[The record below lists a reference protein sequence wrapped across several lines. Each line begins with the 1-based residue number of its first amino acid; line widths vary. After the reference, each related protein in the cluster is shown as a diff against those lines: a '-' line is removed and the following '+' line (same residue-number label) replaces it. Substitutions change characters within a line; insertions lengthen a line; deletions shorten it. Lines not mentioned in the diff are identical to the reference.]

1 MSKRRKSQVFSD
13 DSDED
18 SNEEVLPAFLDHARN
33 HYTDEL
39 PPFIQERLSPGIS
52 PGDQREVLARTKS
65 GNFPSSSTSRAKETL
80 TCRAWDNL
88 GNRFWTMAVGN
99 DCHIVK
105 AFATQATPKVS
116 FHAWQGVDRP
126 FGRTRVAFDE
136 DDSIYFGAHRIETP
150 LESLSTRRS
159 SSLASPLV
167 LGVADSNKGFREQ
180 AVIVQQAEMA
190 MHARQTS
197 PGGECEP
204 AIWHSQPQI
213 SDVVCRINATAYEY
227 AQKEKNTVKNTVKQT
242 VAWLNEPK
250 FST

>member
-88 GNRFWTMAVGN
+88 GNRFWTT
-99 DCHIVK
+99 
-105 AFATQATPKVS
+105 ATSSKLLLPKQPQKFLSTPGKV
-116 FHAWQGVDRP
+116 WIDLLEG
-126 FGRTRVAFDE
+126 
-136 DDSIYFGAHRIETP
+136 
-150 LESLSTRRS
+150 LESRLTKTTQFI
-159 SSLASPLV
+159 LV
-167 LGVADSNKGFREQ
+167 PIE
-180 AVIVQQAEMA
+180 
-190 MHARQTS
+190 
-197 PGGECEP
+197 
-204 AIWHSQPQI
+204 
-213 SDVVCRINATAYEY
+213 
-227 AQKEKNTVKNTVKQT
+227 
-242 VAWLNEPK
+242 
-250 FST
+250 